1 VEGRWSW
8 DLEVG
13 GVKRHYAAV
22 LEQQFQQLEAVV
34 RAGDRRS
41 VFSDM
46 NLNGENLSLNLDIT
60 LDGSGLFRHI
70 LNVRVNGDRMSG
82 KVRVVPLKDKE
93 EIGEA
98 VTLPVRAT
106 RSPKSAYFERPGW

>member
-1 VEGRWSW
+1 
-8 DLEVG
+8 VG

-93 EIGEA
+93 EIGET

-106 RSPKSAYFERPGW
+106 RSPKSAYFEPTGLVKR